1 MKIFIILYS
10 ISLFLLVS
18 FQMTIAQ
25 VSTATTEWAKQY
37 AGTGGSSDNANFLVL
52 DDSGYIYVTG
62 NSVGSGSGFDI
73 VTIKYNSNGD
83 SLWVRRYNGSANGV
97 DEGNIIAIDNIGNIY
112 VAGLSANTGTGTSDL
127 TILKYSSNGV
137 QLWVRNYNGPG
148 NSSDGAKSIAFD
160 SQNNVYVTGLSVG
173 NGTGNDFVTLKYN
186 TSGSLQWSRRYN
198 GPGNGADQANGIK
211 VDNSD
216 NVYITGSSAGIG
228 TGLDYATIKYNTLG
242 DSLWVKRHNGTANTT
257 DEALSL
263 DLDISGNV
271 FVTGACNYTGAG
283 NDYTTIKYN
292 PNGDSMWV
300 RRYNG
305 PSNGTD
311 QARSIKVD
319 NLGNSYITGNSSNDF
334 ATVKYNS
341 LGGQV
346 WSERYDGGGT
356 EIAYYLIHD
365 SLNNV
370 YVTGQTGNNF
380 LTVKYNSAGVR
391 QWVQTYHS
399 SYEYSYCV
407 AIDRLRNVYVCGYRS
422 AGQFSSANYL
432 IVKYSQQ
439 TAIKLL
445 IEGLYDP
452 LSNQMLRDTV
462 RVYLRSIVPPYDT
475 VDFSYKQY
483 LDTGATGYFRFHNPP
498 YGEYYI
504 QVKHRN
510 SVETWSRANFTFR
523 TMNFDF
529 TTAETQA
536 YGRNLVRVDDSP
548 VRFAIYSGDVNQDA
562 TVDVVDMSITD
573 NAAFAGLGGY
583 ILPDLNGDFFVDLSD
598 LVIVDNNAINFVGVV
613 KP

>member
-1 MKIFIILYS
+1 MKIFIILFS
-10 ISLFLLVS
+10 ISLFLAS
-18 FQMTIAQ
+18 FQTTNAQ
-25 VSTATTEWAKQY
+25 VSTATTEWTKQY
-37 AGTGGSSDNANFLVL
+37 AGTGNSSDIANFMIV

-62 NSVGSGSGFDI
+62 NSVGSGTGFDI

-83 SLWVRRYNGSANGV
+83 SLWVRRYNGSANGA

-127 TILKYSSNGV
+127 TTIKYNSNGD

-148 NSSDGAKSIAFD
+148 NSSDGANSIAFD
-160 SQNNVYVTGLSVG
+160 SQNNVYVTGFSAG
-173 NGTGNDFVTLKYN
+173 NGTGNDYVTLKYN
-186 TSGSLQWSRRYN
+186 SIGSLQWFRRYN
-198 GPGNGADQANGIK
+198 GPGNGDDQANGIM
-211 VDNSD
+211 VDNAG
-216 NVYITGSSAGIG
+216 NVFITGSSTGIG

-242 DSLWVKRHNGTANTT
+242 DSLWVKRHNGTANTN

-292 PNGDSMWV
+292 SNGDSLWV
-300 RRYNG
+300 RRY
-305 PSNGTD
+305 SGTGSSSD

-319 NLGNSYITGNSSNDF
+319 NFGNSYLTGNSNNDF
-334 ATVKYNS
+334 ATVKYNPS
-341 LGGQV
+341 GVQV
-346 WSERYDGGGT
+346 WAERYDGGGT
-356 EIAYYLIHD
+356 DIAYYLLHD

-370 YVTGQTGNNF
+370 YVTGRRSNDF
-380 LTVKYNSAGVR
+380 LTIKYNSAGVR
-391 QWVQTYHS
+391 QWIQTYHS
-399 SYEYSYCV
+399 SNEFSYCIV
-407 AIDRLRNVYVCGYRS
+407 IDRYRNLYVCGYRDNGNF
-422 AGQFSSANYL
+422 ANANYL

-462 RVYLRSIVPPYDT
+462 KVYLRSIVPPYDS

-483 LDTGATGYFRFHNPP
+483 LDTGATGYFRFHTPP

-510 SVETWSRANFTFR
+510 SIETWSRANFTFQ
-523 TMNFDF
+523 TMTFDF
-529 TTAETQA
+529 TTAANQA
-536 YGRNLVRVDDSP
+536 YGNNLVQVDASP

-562 TVDVVDMSITD
+562 TIDVVDMSITD

-583 ILPDLNGDFFVDLSD
+583 VQPDLNGDFFVDLSD
-598 LVIVDNNAINFVGVV
+598 LVIVDNNALKFVSVV